1 MKVSQFVIGFIA
13 SLTASTALAVEP
25 ANAFSNATLPPFNY
39 VGTTMNDPNT
49 SMTPPLASLD
59 ILGVGLSVEMFRQ
72 AHSWVEMQKNPQKSI
87 LPDDLKVYETNHTMR
102 DLISGKRSADV
113 LEHGAS
119 RFVEQWPI
127 PSISIWAHM
136 HKKERQDSSF
146 GGKTNFDFVNDRTND
161 LRMPAGMHHHQ
172 IASLGAI
179 FLNEPEEILE
189 RAFQFFEQNPDVPA
203 LLLYASDGDM
213 TRQYTGDVSRRPF
226 WEEGPRRAGSMTESM
241 VALVLARRDRVDAL
255 RVFVP
260 NADGDRNAQYFAERD
275 RQLNAARAAA
285 RAAGKPEPTKLEF
298 KPSRYLPKPWTA
310 EQLYQFDRLP
320 TIAVLHR
327 PVRVTYRKDKQG
339 KPTFDPA
346 QKASLMHEQEQ
357 QSAFKIGLDAALR
370 AVPGG
375 KPARVFYDTAGPA
388 TGRHVV
394 PFTVAAF
401 QSMPGFDLFK
411 PEQGYDIYARIGN
424 TGAASLFVQ
433 WALAAIAG
441 YQKHDTSMTM
451 NLRQSD
457 EATITVVTPSPPS
470 GMRKDAFV
478 FDFNPAR

>member
-1 MKVSQFVIGFIA
+1 MKILRAVLGFIA
-13 SLTASTALAVEP
+13 ALTTSAALAAQPISDSSIATLAPFNKKAMMNTNNTATASPL
-25 ANAFSNATLPPFNY
+25 ATLD
-39 VGTTMNDPNT
+39 V
-49 SMTPPLASLD
+49 
-59 ILGVGLSVEMFRQ
+59 LGVGLSVEMFRQ
-72 AHSWVEMQKNPQKSI
+72 AHAWVEMQRHPKKSI
-87 LPDDLKVYETNHTMR
+87 LPEDLKVYETNYTMK
-102 DLISGKRSADV
+102 DLISEKRSADV
-113 LEHGAS
+113 LEAGAN
-119 RFVEQWPI
+119 RFVEWWPI
-127 PSISIWAHM
+127 PSLSIWAHCY
-136 HKKERQDSSF
+136 KEETNKTLF
-146 GGKTNFDFVNDRTND
+146 GGATSYGFFNDRVDD
-161 LRMPAGMHHHQ
+161 LRMPAGMHYHR
-172 IASLGAI
+172 IISLGSI
-179 FLNEPEEILE
+179 FMNDPEDVLE

-255 RVFVP
+255 RLFVP
-260 NADGDRNAQYFAERD
+260 NAEGDRNAQYFAERD

-285 RAAGKPEPTKLEF
+285 RAAGKPEPTKLVF
-298 KPSRYLPKPWTA
+298 KPSKFLPKPWTA
-310 EQLYQFDRLP
+310 DQLYQFDRLP
-320 TIAVLHR
+320 TIALLHR
-327 PVRVTYRKDKQG
+327 PVRVTYRKDKHG

-346 QKASLMHEQEQ
+346 QKASVMHEKEQ
-357 QSAFKIGLDAALR
+357 QAAFQVGLEAALR
-370 AVPGG
+370 EVPGG
-375 KPARVFYDTAGPA
+375 KPARVFYDTAGPT

-394 PFTVAAF
+394 PFTVAAY

-411 PEQGYDIYARIGN
+411 PEQGYDIYSRIGN
-424 TGAASLFVQ
+424 TGAASPFVQ

-441 YQKHDTSMTM
+441 FQKHDTSMTM